1 MYSFHHDELPNPWLT
16 MWRRPRETVRMYL
29 ESGSG
34 KWLRLLAVLA
44 GIKLFLDN
52 ADAQNV
58 GDRIAFGSIVFL
70 SLVFGPLL
78 GIFYWYLFSGLF
90 TLTGRILGLSGG
102 WGDMR
107 RAVGLSYVPLA
118 SLMPLWLVKLVL
130 FGSEVFTP
138 QTPVLDSS
146 LWLLALIVLFYLV
159 DLVAGVWYLVILSQS
174 VAEVYECSAWLAF
187 ALILVISMVVTVVLG
202 FMLLFFV

>member
-1 MYSFHHDELPNPWLT
+1 MNLFDKEIPNPWLT
-16 MWRRPRETVRMYL
+16 MWRRPRETVRMYV
-29 ESGSG
+29 ESGTN
-34 KWLRLLAVLA
+34 KWLWLLAVLA

-58 GDRIAFGSIVFL
+58 GNQIPFGSIIFL
-70 SLVFGPLL
+70 SLVFGPPM
-78 GIFYWYLFSGLF
+78 GIFNWYFFSGLF
-90 TLTGRILGLSGG
+90 ALAGRILGLSGG

-187 ALILVISMVVTVVLG
+187 AFILVISMVVTVVLG

>member
-1 MYSFHHDELPNPWLT
+1 MNLFHEEMPNPWLT
-16 MWRRPRETVRMYL
+16 MWRRPRETVRIYV
-29 ESGSG
+29 ESGSN
-34 KWLRLLAVLA
+34 KWLWLLAVLA

-58 GDRIAFGSIVFL
+58 GDQIPFGSIIFL
-70 SLVFGPLL
+70 SLVFGPLI
-78 GIFYWYLFSGLF
+78 GIFNWYLFSGLF
-90 TLTGRILGLSGG
+90 ALTGRILGLSGG

-107 RAVGLSYVPLA
+107 RAVGLSCVPLA

-138 QTPVLDSS
+138 ETLLLDSS

-159 DLVAGVWYLVILSQS
+159 DLVVGVWYLVTLSKS

-187 ALILVISMVVTVVLG
+187 ALILVSSMVFTVVLG
-202 FMLLFFV
+202 FLLLFFV